1 MSVVQKGII
10 LTLEGETDKNG
21 NPTRARVQS
30 ASAEGTST
38 LPIVIPWY
46 LRGKMGNLEKGTEIA
61 FVVFDDC
68 TGIIVSRMDGNWDGT
83 IDADIAARGN
93 LTVEGD
99 LKLGGR
105 II

>member
-10 LTLEGETDKNG
+10 LTLEGPADKND
-21 NPTRARVQS
+21 NQTRARVQS

-38 LPIVIPWY
+38 LPITIPWY

-61 FVVFDDC
+61 FVVFDDY
-68 TGIIVSRMDGNWDGT
+68 TGIIISRMDGNWDGT
-83 IDADIAARGN
+83 IEDDITARGN
-93 LTVEGD
+93 LTVGKD
-99 LKLGGR
+99 IKLGGR